1 MTKPSIKILDCTL
14 RDGGYLVDWD
24 FGQDRIES
32 ILNNL
37 TESGVDFIECGFLKE
52 LNYSSDK
59 TFFDLISRIEK
70 YVKPVQNY
78 TLMVNFGEYNINHFS
93 KCVNKNIKIRVA
105 FRKNTQKYALGYIE
119 QLKYLGWDVFANPMS
134 TNTYS
139 QEELSTLI
147 SELNEIKPFGVS
159 IVDTLGNMYE
169 NEVINIFKFIDKNL
183 DPEIAIGV
191 HFHNSMQ
198 LAFSNTKAVLKAN
211 KNRTLII
218 DSCLYGMG
226 RGAGNLCTELI
237 TKYLNDNYEGKY
249 KISPILNSIEID
261 LKPIYQKNSRGYST
275 PFYIAALHGCHPN
288 YAGFLVKE
296 QCSDAQIDLILSQ
309 IPKDK
314 RTTFDSILISDLLKK
329 IILNNSPCG
338 YCSEVSNNV

>member
-1 MTKPSIKILDCTL
+1 MIKNSIKILDCTL
-14 RDGGYLVDWD
+14 RDGGYLIDWN
-24 FGQDRIES
+24 FGQNKIES
-32 ILNNL
+32 ILENL
-37 TESGVDFIECGFLKE
+37 ALSEVDFIECGFLKE
-52 LNYSSDK
+52 ETYNIDK
-59 TFFDLISRIEK
+59 TFFNKISNLERHLKSE
-70 YVKPVQNY
+70 QNY
-78 TLMVNFGEYNINHFS
+78 TLMVNFGEYDIKHFH
-93 KCVNKNIKIRVA
+93 KCNNKNLKIRVA
-105 FRKNTQKYALGYIE
+105 FKKNTQKEALEYIKC
-119 QLKYLGWDVFANPMS
+119 LKLLNWDVFANPMS

-147 SELNEIKPFGVS
+147 SEVNKIKPFGVS

-183 DPEIAIGV
+183 DPEIAIGI

-198 LAFSNTKAVLKAN
+198 LAFSNAKAILKAN

-261 LKPIYQKNSRGYST
+261 LKPIYQKNSWGYST

-329 IILNNSPCG
+329 NNSQ
-338 YCSEVSNNV
+338 